1 MCKFEIKLSLLGT
14 PRNCKSSQN
23 LANFLSTNM
32 WDMQYRDKSLNML
45 AQELSKIEELLD
57 NQIKD
62 SEKGKSIDKIWFL
75 FSLYI
80 GHHSEEDLDQFEFLK
95 DYISKY

>member
-1 MCKFEIKLSLLGT
+1 
-14 PRNCKSSQN
+14 
-23 LANFLSTNM
+23 M

-95 DYISKY
+95 DYISIHKFIIIYREIMTDVFQKW